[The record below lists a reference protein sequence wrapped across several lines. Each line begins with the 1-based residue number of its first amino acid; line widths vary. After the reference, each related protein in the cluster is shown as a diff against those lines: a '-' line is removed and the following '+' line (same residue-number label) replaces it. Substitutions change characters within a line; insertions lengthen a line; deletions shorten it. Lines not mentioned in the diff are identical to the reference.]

1 MVMIMTMQTMTM
13 MDAITMMMR
22 TLWFM
27 RNKSALLLLLDLY
40 IFSRK

>member
-1 MVMIMTMQTMTM
+1 MTM
-13 MDAITMMMR
+13 MDAMTMMMT